1 MCSIST
7 STYLYNVLAV
17 LNKTLIY
24 TSPLKVAAVLATFAH
39 PNHIV
44 IYTDGDLLTFRFAA
58 TDVIWVDNFNS
69 FVISGYCFGGKS
81 PLQGGDLNVVLQ
93 WWGYQHLQ

>member
-1 MCSIST
+1 M
-7 STYLYNVLAV
+7 
-17 LNKTLIY
+17 NKTLIY

-44 IYTDGDLLTFRFAA
+44 IYTDGGLTHFPLRCNS
-58 TDVIWVDNFNS
+58 TLWGDNFNS